1 MLVYGIP
8 SYKLEKNVVDAEIE
22 VLREMGVEIRCGVE
36 VGKDLTIDE
45 LRRQGYKA
53 FYIAIGCQGGRM
65 AGIPGEE
72 ADGVMTAVDFL
83 RKVGE
88 QEAYP
93 VQGRAVVI
101 GGGNVAI
108 DVARTAG
115 RCGAESVS
123 IDVYKRQMWVSRLLS
138 FRLMQRANWML
149 RARLGWKAR

>member
-1 MLVYGIP
+1 
-8 SYKLEKNVVDAEIE
+8 
-22 VLREMGVEIRCGVE
+22 MGVEIRCGVE

-101 GGGNVAI
+101 GGGDRHPLVALFREC
-108 DVARTAG
+108 VALRRLVELGQWARRYPQHPLHDRLVGYLLLQKAHRYALAG
-115 RCGAESVS
+115 YDLVLYPC
-123 IDVYKRQMWVSRLLS
+123 L
-138 FRLMQRANWML
+138 
-149 RARLGWKAR
+149 